1 MRKIPS
7 ETKIIQYKG
16 KKISDSEADRRFGN
30 NLSEPNHTFFFSLE
44 NGKVIDGND
53 QGNDSKWINHSC
65 DPNCESREE
74 KGKIFIY
81 ALKEIESGEELF
93 YDYSLFIDQKITKAI
108 KNAHKCECGSKNC
121 RKTMLFKN

>member
-1 MRKIPS
+1 MKRKYHQTVDLEKHDELS
-7 ETKIIQYKG
+7 TKFEEG
-16 KKISDSEADRRFGN
+16 
-30 NLSEPNHTFFFSLE
+30 TFSSLLTLVML
-44 NGKVIDGND
+44 GG
-53 QGNDSKWINHSC
+53 
-65 DPNCESREE
+65 
-74 KGKIFIY
+74 GKIFIY